1 MYLSASGSGASIF
14 LGNSGG
20 FRTDVERGA
29 FTENSLLGVTP
40 FRNHIVLVRLTGCEL
55 VSLLSHAMS
64 YISADIESR
73 DGGIP
78 CGSGFSYAMDLP
90 GGSASDVRIRLSDGT
105 YAPADPAAVYDVLVP
120 DYIMRGKDGYDAL
133 AEKKPVSD
141 FGIDADLVRKYLKEH
156 GSLPQLSGAPV
167 ISSSGG

>member
-1 MYLSASGSGASIF
+1 
-14 LGNSGG
+14 
-20 FRTDVERGA
+20 
-29 FTENSLLGVTP
+29 
-40 FRNHIVLVRLTGCEL
+40 
-55 VSLLSHAMS
+55 
-64 YISADIESR
+64 
-73 DGGIP
+73 
-78 CGSGFSYAMDLP
+78 
-90 GGSASDVRIRLSDGT
+90 
-105 YAPADPAAVYDVLVP
+105 VYDVLVP

>member
-1 MYLSASGSGASIF
+1 MRSARCTSPR
-14 LGNSGG
+14 L
-20 FRTDVERGA
+20 
-29 FTENSLLGVTP
+29 
-40 FRNHIVLVRLTGCEL
+40 LVRLTGREL

-141 FGIDADLVRKYLKEH
+141 FGIDDFQELRSSARRTADAAAPERGRTLRNMSYDIIRSESH
-156 GSLPQLSGAPV
+156 RTSLPFMIVSWRK
-167 ISSSGG
+167 